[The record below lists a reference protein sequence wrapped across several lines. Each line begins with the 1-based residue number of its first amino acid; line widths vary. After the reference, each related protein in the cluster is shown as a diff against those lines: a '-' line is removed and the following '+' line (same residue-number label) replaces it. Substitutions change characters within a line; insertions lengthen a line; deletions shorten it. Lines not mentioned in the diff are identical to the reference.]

1 MDVDFTTTLSIIIQ
15 IITCIIGIHGLYI
28 DISDKHKILQSILTI
43 ETVVQIIE
51 LTFYVFILRKMT
63 TTSLNQ
69 MATIRYYDWVITT
82 PIMLFTSALFFR
94 YEQIIK
100 DKDKKQLTMKDFIQN
115 NYKTLSYIFI
125 SNLLMLFIGYL
136 GEIGIIDKMLSVF
149 VGFIFFGFAF
159 YLMYRDYALPS
170 GQLTLYYIMTIV
182 WGLYGVAAIFEA
194 DVQNNIL
201 NMLDIIAKNFFGI
214 FIYYIIM
221 SRKN

>member
-1 MDVDFTTTLSIIIQ
+1 MNVDFTTTLSIVIQ

-149 VGFIFFGFAF
+149 VGFIFFGFVF
-159 YLMYRDYALPS
+159 YIIYRDYALPS

-201 NMLDIIAKNFFGI
+201 NILDIIAKNFFGI

>member
-1 MDVDFTTTLSIIIQ
+1 MNVDFTTTLSIVIQ

-149 VGFIFFGFAF
+149 VGFIFFGFVF
-159 YLMYRDYALPS
+159 YIIYRDYALPS